1 MNELVQC
8 SYMLILQA
16 AEIITTAKI
25 NWQHRTET
33 WSSQVWSTLSTFF
46 FFFFFASQVVLAVKN
61 LSANAGYIRDMG
73 LIPGSGRV
81 PGGGH
86 GNPLLPTLAWR
97 IPWTEEPGG
106 LQSIGSKRIRHK
118 WSSLTQTLFFPSFLN
133 LEMNF
138 PLWFKKSL
146 ICLWA

>member
-1 MNELVQC
+1 MFLYAN
-8 SYMLILQA
+8 
-16 AEIITTAKI
+16 TTGSWNNYYCKNKLATQNRNLKF
-25 NWQHRTET
+25 
-33 WSSQVWSTLSTFF
+33 SSLKYFKHFF